1 MEQEKTDAKNDEK
14 LMRQKLEFV
23 TKEKEVLLQKIRNL
37 EGMYQSEIGDVKN
50 VEELM
55 QRIKKVELESEYA
68 KKSENNAKRESAEL
82 KMILQGLKDQ
92 ITQIENQ
99 RDHYEDKFLHAED
112 ELRRRMESEAEFQQ
126 NHRNSLETKEEL
138 LQEISRIKFRYDSIL
153 REKGMLDEENREL
166 QERLSDNMDRIMMSS
181 EKKNTNGVGDN
192 RWTDLGEVLRRS
204 GFIEVPLD
212 YQ

>member
-181 EKKNTNGVGDN
+181 EKKNTNGVGDD